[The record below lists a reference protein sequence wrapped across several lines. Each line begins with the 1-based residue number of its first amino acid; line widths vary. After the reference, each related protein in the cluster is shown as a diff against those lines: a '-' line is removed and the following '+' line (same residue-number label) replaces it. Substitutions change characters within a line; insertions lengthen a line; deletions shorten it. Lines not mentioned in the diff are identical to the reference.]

1 MSLIKNNLNFVN
13 GEYIASS
20 SNETLEVLSPSTG
33 ELVGTIPAGSKED
46 ANQALEIAD
55 KAQKDWGKKTPR
67 VRAQILRQFA
77 ALIRKNTEGL
87 ANLLVQEQGKLID
100 VARMEVNVTA
110 TFIEY
115 ACDNALTLQGDI
127 LPSDNENEKIFIH
140 KVPRGVVV
148 AITAWN
154 FPLALAGRK
163 IGPALIT
170 GNSIVVKPTQETPL
184 ATLALGDLANQA
196 GIPAGVLNIVNGTGS
211 VVGQTLCES
220 PITKLITM
228 TGSTRAG
235 KIIYR
240 TSAEYLTPTML
251 ELGGKAPM
259 VVMEDADL
267 DKAVDDAVVTRYAN
281 CGQVCTCAERLY
293 VHESVYDQFLEK
305 FLPKVKA
312 LKVGDPM
319 DPSVDMG
326 PKVNPN
332 EIANIKHIL
341 EEGLKQGGKV
351 ALGGQEAKV
360 EGFDG
365 GNWFEPTVVV
375 DVKQDNVLVHE
386 ETFGPILPIIKIS
399 SIDEAIKYTNDSEY
413 GLSAYLY
420 TQNLNYI
427 HRSIAEME
435 VGEVYINRGIG
446 EQHQGFHN
454 GWKQS
459 GFGGEDG
466 KYGLEQ
472 YVEKKTVY
480 FTESL

>member
-1 MSLIKNNLNFVN
+1 MQIRNNVNFIN
-13 GEYIASS
+13 GEYITSASS
-20 SNETLEVLSPSTG
+20 ETIDVLSPSTG
-33 ELVGTIPAGSKED
+33 ELVGTIPAGCVED
-46 ANQALEIAD
+46 ATQALELAQQ
-55 KAQKDWGKKTPR
+55 AQKSWAKQTA
-67 VRAQILRQFA
+67 RARAEVLRKFA
-77 ALIRKNTEGL
+77 ALIRENTEDL
-87 ANLLVQEQGKLID
+87 AKLLVAEQGKLIA
-100 VARMEVNVTA
+100 VARMEVGATA

-184 ATLALGDLANQA
+184 ATLELGRLANEA
-196 GIPAGVLNIVNGTGS
+196 GIPAGVLNIINGTGS

-235 KIIYR
+235 KIIYK
-240 TSAEYLTPTML
+240 TSAEHLTPTML

-267 DKAVDDAVVTRYAN
+267 DKAVDDAVVTRYLN

-293 VHESVYDQFLEK
+293 VHESVYDAFIEK
-305 FLPKVKA
+305 FVPKVKA

-326 PKVNPN
+326 PKVNQA
-332 EIANIKHIL
+332 EIKNIEHIL
-341 EEGLKQGGKV
+341 KEGLEQGGKLI
-351 ALGGQEAKV
+351 LGGQQAKI
-360 EGFDG
+360 EGFEG
-365 GNWFEPTVVV
+365 GNWFEPTIVT
-375 DVKQDNVLVHE
+375 DVAQDNVLVHE
-386 ETFGPILPIIKIS
+386 ETFGPILPIVKIS
-399 SIDEAIKYTNDSEY
+399 SIEQAIEYTNDSEY

-420 TQNLNYI
+420 TENLRYI
-427 HRSIAEME
+427 HKAIAEME
-435 VGEVYINRGIG
+435 VGEVYVNRGIG

-480 FTESL
+480 FSETY